1 LADELTSRQLE
12 LIARLAALEPAISFM
27 GGYAEDALLAG
38 TVTRP
43 HEDVDVIFPR
53 SEEEL
58 RMAQL
63 AELGFRDWETWGEA
77 APGVPFYLFGQ
88 DGDLKVDLGILDQEG
103 GGNWMRV
110 HRLAFP
116 VGGQEAPAGYQLRL
130 PDDLF
135 DHPLVEL
142 DGIRLKPIPPLALYQ
157 MRAGVASRNSFGPLS
172 ERHLATMAELRE
184 RFFPDLSE
192 DELLPPSAPLEV
204 S

>member
-1 LADELTSRQLE
+1 MPLADELTSRQLE

-77 APGVPFYLFGQ
+77 APGVPFYFFGQ
-88 DGDLKVDLGILDQEG
+88 DGDLKLDLGILDQEG
-103 GGNWMRV
+103 GGNSMRV
-110 HRLAFP
+110 HRLAFT
-116 VGGQEAPAGYQLRL
+116 VGGQEAPAGLMTPTGRRAS
-130 PDDLF
+130 P
-135 DHPLVEL
+135 
-142 DGIRLKPIPPLALYQ
+142 A
-157 MRAGVASRNSFGPLS
+157 MRPAGARP
-172 ERHLATMAELRE
+172 RARC
-184 RFFPDLSE
+184 
-192 DELLPPSAPLEV
+192 
-204 S
+204 